1 MMLEPWFDLYLAW
14 IRQFF
19 PWLLA
24 QVEDEP
30 DQVSF
35 DLHPTEFRDMT
46 PIRVRAIPH
55 RWSS

>member
-14 IRQFF
+14 IRLFF

-30 DQVSF
+30 SF